1 VVLQPSIK
9 EGFGLTVTE
18 ALWKGKPV
26 IASPVGG
33 ISLQLRDGAY
43 GYLYNDCRDAAER
56 LVYLLTHPKAAE
68 LMGQRGSDY
77 VREHFLLPDRIADYL
92 KAIMMMR
99 EAKMDNESIISFHS
113 WHKLDKRK

>member
-1 VVLQPSIK
+1 
-9 EGFGLTVTE
+9 
-18 ALWKGKPV
+18 
-26 IASPVGG
+26 
-33 ISLQLRDGAY
+33 
-43 GYLYNDCRDAAER
+43 
-56 LVYLLTHPKAAE
+56 
-68 LMGQRGSDY
+68 MGQRGSDY